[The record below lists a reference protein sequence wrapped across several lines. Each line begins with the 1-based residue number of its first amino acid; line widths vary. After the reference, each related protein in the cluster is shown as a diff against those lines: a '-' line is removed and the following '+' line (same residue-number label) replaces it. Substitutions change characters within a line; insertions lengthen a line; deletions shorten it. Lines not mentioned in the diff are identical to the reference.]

1 MIRFECL
8 RWSEDIYLWFSITLA
23 CCLML
28 TCTTPHTWAD
38 SLDEI
43 EVADGFEISLVAAE
57 PLVQDP
63 VDFDWGPDGKLW
75 VVEMADYPHGLD
87 GKGSAGGRIRVLED
101 RDQNGSYETSTLFA
115 DQLQT
120 PNGILR
126 WRDGV
131 LVTACP
137 DILYLEDTD
146 GDLKADVIEK
156 LYSGFSEGNEQH
168 RVNGLRWGLDNW
180 IYLANGDSGGEI
192 LSHKTK
198 ETLNLA
204 GFDLRIRPE
213 TGQMEL
219 VAGRTQ
225 FGRNRDDWGNW
236 FGCNNPN
243 PIFHYVLDERSL
255 SRNPHLS
262 PPSVRRDIR
271 VGDSRVYPIGPIIS
285 HCDTKYRP
293 VGAIPR
299 FTSACGT
306 MVYRDDLFGSDYEN
320 VTFTSEP
327 VYNIVHARRLVPDG
341 VTFESHKLHEG
352 EMEFFRS
359 RNPWSRPAGLHVG
372 PDGALYIADMM
383 REVIEHPEWIDDEL
397 EKTLNVRSGEE
408 LGRIYRI
415 APVNTNRRIFKP
427 LNDLDTKSL
436 VAALDSSSGWQR
448 DQVQRMLIQ
457 RNDALATQ
465 LLHEL
470 LQNCDRPQTR
480 LQALC
485 TLDGMGQLTL
495 EATLGAVT
503 DSHPGVRRHAIR
515 CLNQFMP
522 GAADEP
528 TVSQTLTERTTDEP
542 QVQLQLAY
550 LLGECDAAW
559 AGECLA
565 ALLKQVKADPYLVA
579 GVLSSVHKENIAELF
594 GRTRSQTADPQLI
607 GQLAAMAMKLGEI
620 DAVSDWIDELSASD
634 TTWLTL
640 QEWFDQLGSQSASLW
655 KKLPAE
661 DVAQLDALL
670 NQARTRVN
678 DGNRPMPERI
688 TAMQPLGY
696 QPGHYSS
703 DAELLSLLIDPRF
716 DPRLQLAATI
726 KLLEI
731 PSDAVPELVL
741 EGWRGHSPEIRATIL
756 NGLLSR
762 DGWISP
768 LLTAM
773 ENGDIRPTSL
783 SAEQR
788 QRLTKHRSQEIRDRS
803 EQLLGQVDA
812 DRAAVLNQYEP
823 TIQLVNTGNR
833 NTKKGRQ
840 LFVKNCSSCHQLDK
854 TGQNIGPDLSRL
866 LNRSA
871 DALLTAIIDPNRAVE
886 AKYLQYQIVTRR
898 GQVLTGILQE
908 ETASNLTLALS
919 NGKST
924 VIPRSEIELMNGSQ
938 LSLMPVGL
946 EKELSVDQL
955 ADVIAYVIDATSKP
969 SDDESQKTNE

>member
-57 PLVQDP
+57 PFVQDP

-101 RDQNGSYETSTLFA
+101 RDQDGRYETSTLFT
-115 DQLQT
+115 DHLQT
-120 PNGILR
+120 PNGILS

-306 MVYRDDLFGSDYEN
+306 MVYRDDLFGSDYE
-320 VTFTSEP
+320 P

-448 DQVQRMLIQ
+448 DLVQRMLIQ
-457 RNDALATQ
+457 RNDTVAVQ
-465 LLHEL
+465 HLLEL

-495 EATLGAVT
+495 EVALGAVT

-515 CLNQFMP
+515 CLEQFMP
-522 GAADEP
+522 GATDETAADKP
-528 TVSQTLTERTTDEP
+528 TVSQALIGRTKDEP

-550 LLGECDAAW
+550 LLGECDAPW

-565 ALLKQVKADPYLVA
+565 ALLNQVKVDPYLVA

-594 GRTRSQTADPQLI
+594 GRTRSRTADPQLI

-655 KKLPAE
+655 KKLPAD
-661 DVAQLDALL
+661 DVAQIEELL
-670 NQARTRVN
+670 NQARANVN
-678 DGNRPMPERI
+678 DETHPLPERI

-696 QPGHYSS
+696 QPEHYSS
-703 DAELLSLLIDPRF
+703 DAELLSLLINPRF
-716 DPRLQLAATI
+716 DPQLQLAATV

-731 PSDAVPELVL
+731 PTKAVPELVL
-741 EGWRGHSPEIRATIL
+741 QGWRGHSPEIRSTIL

-768 LLTAM
+768 LLTVL
-773 ENGDIRPTSL
+773 ESGEIRPTSL

-788 QRLTKHRSQEIRDRS
+788 QRLTQHRNREIRVRS
-803 EQLLGQVDA
+803 EKLLGQVDA

-823 TIQLVNTGNR
+823 TIQLVDTGNR
-833 NTKKGRQ
+833 NIEQGRQ
-840 LFVKNCSSCHQLDK
+840 MFVKNCSSCHQLDK

-871 DALLTAIIDPNRAVE
+871 EALLTAVIDPNRAVE

-924 VIPRSEIELMNGSQ
+924 VIPRSEIELMSGSQ

-955 ADVIAYVIDATSKP
+955 ADVIAYVIDATSK
-969 SDDESQKTNE
+969 SSVDESQ